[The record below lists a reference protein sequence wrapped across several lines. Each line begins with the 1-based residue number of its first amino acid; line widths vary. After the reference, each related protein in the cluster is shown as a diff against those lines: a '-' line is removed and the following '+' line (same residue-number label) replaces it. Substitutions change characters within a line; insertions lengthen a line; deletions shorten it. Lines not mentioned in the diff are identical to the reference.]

1 MATGMVTYE
10 AAVASTKR
18 RLFDALLPTLRA
30 DAVVLELGIGSFP
43 NAPFYDAARVPLDV
57 IGVDPNDSMEAF
69 ALQAAAPL
77 LRAGSSVRVVHGV
90 AEALPFTDGS
100 IDAVACTLTLCS
112 VPSPAAALAEV
123 SRVLRPGGKLLF
135 LEHVLSE
142 TDPKLRALQR
152 AFSPLQ
158 VESAD
163 GCHLDRRT
171 LETIRAA
178 GFASV
183 DAQYF
188 ELQDFLYLNP
198 TVAGIATLSA

>member
-1 MATGMVTYE
+1 MATGMASYE
-10 AAVASTKR
+10 AAVAPTKR
-18 RLFDALLPTLRA
+18 RLFDALLPTLRR
-30 DAVVLELGIGSFP
+30 DAVVVELGIGSFP
-43 NAPFYDAARVPLDV
+43 NAPFYAAAARTPLDV
-57 IGVDPNDSMEAF
+57 VGVDPNDSMESF
-69 ALQAAAPL
+69 ALQAAEPL

-90 AEALPFTDGS
+90 AEALPFADNS
-100 IDAVACTLTLCS
+100 VDAVACTLTLCS
-112 VPSPAAALAEV
+112 VPSPTAALAEV

-142 TDPKLRALQR
+142 TDPKLQALQR

-158 VESAD
+158 VETAD

-188 ELQDFLYLNP
+188 ELKDFLYLNP
-198 TVAGIATLSA
+198 TVAGIATA